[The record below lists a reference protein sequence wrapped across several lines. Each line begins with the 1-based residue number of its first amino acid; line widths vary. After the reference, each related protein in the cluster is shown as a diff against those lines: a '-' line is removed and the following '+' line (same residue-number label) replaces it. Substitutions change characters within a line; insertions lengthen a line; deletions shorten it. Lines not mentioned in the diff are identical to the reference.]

1 MLDRPARRSP
11 GSRSALATVL
21 AYSSFP
27 SGHVAKAYNE
37 AAFRYFLAVDWR
49 RAKRSTRSLL
59 LVLVTARPQ
68 PGGGA
73 KLPDATAAAIF
84 SVLARCLRE
93 VDFIGW
99 YRDGYVAAAVLP
111 QGPNKSEDVRQRT
124 ADRLVK
130 VLRERLSPDWSERLR
145 VRVIRLGGDDS
156 L

>member
-59 LVLVTARPQ
+59 LVLVTARLQ
-68 PGGGA
+68 PDGWV
-73 KLPDATAAAIF
+73 KLPDATAAAVF
-84 SVLARCLRE
+84 SALATCLRE

-99 YRDGYVAAAVLP
+99 YRDRYVAGAVLP

-124 ADRLVK
+124 EDRLVK

-145 VRVIRLGGDDS
+145 VRVIRLGGDDR